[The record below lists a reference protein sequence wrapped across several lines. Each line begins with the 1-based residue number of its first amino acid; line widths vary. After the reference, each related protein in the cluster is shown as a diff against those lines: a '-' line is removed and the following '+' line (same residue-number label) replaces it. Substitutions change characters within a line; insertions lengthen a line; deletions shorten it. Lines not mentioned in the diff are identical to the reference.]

1 MNEAYQLFNPV
12 ESVGGEKSLF
22 NVTKETA
29 HPVEPAVYVQL
40 QAETLYG
47 VRLGARRLSEILV
60 QFYGYCWIEGE
71 LPVPLERVDV
81 RQAREDADTND
92 VFYNDTFERDGLI
105 RAIHQSIPRD
115 VVTLS
120 ESLNEK
126 VA

>member
-12 ESVGGEKSLF
+12 ESVGDEKSLF
-22 NVTKETA
+22 NVSKETA
-29 HPVEPAVYVQL
+29 HPIEPAVYVQL
-40 QAETLYG
+40 QAEALYG

-71 LPVPLERVDV
+71 LPVSLEKVDI
-81 RQAREDADTND
+81 RQAREDVDVDD
-92 VFYNDTFERDGLI
+92 VFDNEAFERDGLI

-120 ESLNEK
+120 GSLSEK

>member
-1 MNEAYQLFNPV
+1 MNIAYQLFNPV

-29 HPVEPAVYVQL
+29 HPIEPAVYVQL
-40 QAETLYG
+40 QAEALYG

-71 LPVPLERVDV
+71 LPVSLERVDV

-92 VFYNDTFERDGLI
+92 VFYNDAFERDGLI